1 MMTQTIIIIIW
12 ESVSTGVNN
21 EIATNTKKLEAIIF
35 ALKGFVEKHRQETLT
50 TSVDWMSSKRL
61 QQLRLYR
68 VG

>member
-1 MMTQTIIIIIW
+1 MMTQTIIIVIW

-21 EIATNTKKLEAIIF
+21 EISTNTKKEEIIF

-61 QQLRLYR
+61 QQLQLYR

>member
-12 ESVSTGVNN
+12 ESVPTGVNN
-21 EIATNTKKLEAIIF
+21 EISTNTKKLEEIIF
-35 ALKGFVEKHRQETLT
+35 GFVEKHRQETLT

-61 QQLRLYR
+61 QQLWLYR